1 MPRERKSS
9 SFELRKYIS
18 RYDPSSETRI
28 ERLLFLARSGKCDPK
43 LAYNLLEDQLKQAG
57 NMNRYAQVFGQGSV
71 AAAGDA
77 MDVDSSVAA
86 QEGKGRYAISLVDFL
101 CPPNIKT
108 SRIFHQTASVST
120 TY

>member
-1 MPRERKSS
+1 MPRERKSP
-9 SFELRKYIS
+9 SFDLRKYIS
-18 RYDPSSETRI
+18 RYDPTSETRI

-43 LAYNLLEDQLKQAG
+43 LAYSLLEDQLKQAG
-57 NMNRYAQVFGQGSV
+57 NVHRYAQVFGQGSV

-86 QEGKGRYAISLVDFL
+86 QEGKGRSLSLTFFARR
-101 CPPNIKT
+101 IKN
-108 SRIFHQTASVST
+108 SRIFHQTASAST